1 MTTRTTTTT
10 TDRSSAGAPPSSP
23 PAGTALPS
31 PSAAVT
37 DDTVTDAA
45 TGTGTE
51 SPPATA
57 PAVPDKTEPAETAP
71 AGTDT
76 AETAPAGTD
85 RAGTAPAETEAAGTG
100 TLEADAGDEATSG
113 GRRFRR
119 APRARRRGLAPGK
132 RLPASRLIGP
142 ALFLAL
148 WAVASAAGQ
157 LDPGAI
163 PAPWTVLRTTGHLW
177 TDGTLPTDVLTSLER
192 AGYGFAFGLTAG
204 VLLALASGLS
214 RVGEALI
221 DGTVQL
227 NRAIPTLGL
236 IPLFILWL
244 GIGET
249 FKIAIIA
256 IVVYIPIYLN
266 LHSALS
272 GIDHRFVELAEVQ
285 GLSRLRF
292 VREIVI
298 PGALPG
304 FFVGL
309 RLGVTGSWLSL
320 VVLEQINATSG
331 LGYMMFQAQ
340 NYGRTDII
348 LVGLLIYGIFGL
360 VSDSAVRLI
369 ERKVLSWRRTLSS

>member
-1 MTTRTTTTT
+1 MRP
-10 TDRSSAGAPPSSP
+10 R
-23 PAGTALPS
+23 PA
-31 PSAAVT
+31 
-37 DDTVTDAA
+37 DH
-45 TGTGTE
+45 
-51 SPPATA
+51 
-57 PAVPDKTEPAETAP
+57 EPEH
-71 AGTDT
+71 G
-76 AETAPAGTD
+76 
-85 RAGTAPAETEAAGTG
+85 RAHE
-100 TLEADAGDEATSG
+100 
-113 GRRFRR
+113 R
-119 APRARRRGLAPGK
+119 APVTRRSTRGLAPGR
-132 RLPASRLIGP
+132 RLPASRLTGP
-142 ALFLAL
+142 VLFLAL
-148 WAVASAAGQ
+148 WAAASAAGQ

-163 PAPWTVLRTTGHLW
+163 PAPWTVLRTAAHLW
-177 TDGTLPTDVLTSLER
+177 TDGTLGSDITTSLRR
-192 AGYGFAFGLTAG
+192 AGYGFAIGLVGG
-204 VLLALASGLS
+204 VALALAAGLS

-249 FKIAIIA
+249 FKITIIA

-272 GIDHRFVELAEVQ
+272 GIDNRFVELGEVL
-285 GLSRLRF
+285 GLSRVQFIRQ
-292 VREIVI
+292 IVI

-340 NYGRTDII
+340 NYGRTDVII
-348 LVGLLIYGIFGL
+348 VGLLIYGIFGL

-369 ERKVLSWRRTLSS
+369 ERRVLSWRRTLSN

>member
-1 MTTRTTTTT
+1 MTTTVHTT
-10 TDRSSAGAPPSSP
+10 AVVSP
-23 PAGTALPS
+23 E
-31 PSAAVT
+31 
-37 DDTVTDAA
+37 D
-45 TGTGTE
+45 
-51 SPPATA
+51 
-57 PAVPDKTEPAETAP
+57 ETQP
-71 AGTDT
+71 V
-76 AETAPAGTD
+76 
-85 RAGTAPAETEAAGTG
+85 
-100 TLEADAGDEATSG
+100 
-113 GRRFRR
+113 
-119 APRARRRGLAPGK
+119 RRRRRLSPGR
-132 RLPASRLIGP
+132 RLPAARLAGP
-142 ALFLAL
+142 ALVVAL

-163 PAPWTVLRTTGHLW
+163 PAPWTVLRTAGHLW

-192 AGYGFAFGLTAG
+192 AAYGFLIGLTAG
-204 VLLALASGLS
+204 VVLALASGLS
-214 RVGEALI
+214 RAGEALI

-266 LHSALS
+266 THAALS
-272 GIDHRFVELAEVQ
+272 GIDSRYVELAEVQ
-285 GLSRLRF
+285 QLSRFRF
-292 VREIVI
+292 IRQIVI

-309 RLGVTGSWLSL
+309 RLGVTGSWLGL

-340 NYGRTDII
+340 NYGQTDVI
-348 LVGLLIYGIFGL
+348 LVGLLIYGVFGL
-360 VSDSAVRLI
+360 FSDSVVRLV
-369 ERKVLSWRRTLSS
+369 ERRVLSWRRTLSS

>member
-1 MTTRTTTTT
+1 MTTTTT
-10 TDRSSAGAPPSSP
+10 TAAPV
-23 PAGTALPS
+23 TAQE
-31 PSAAVT
+31 
-37 DDTVTDAA
+37 
-45 TGTGTE
+45 E
-51 SPPATA
+51 SHR
-57 PAVPDKTEPAETAP
+57 V
-71 AGTDT
+71 
-76 AETAPAGTD
+76 
-85 RAGTAPAETEAAGTG
+85 R
-100 TLEADAGDEATSG
+100 
-113 GRRFRR
+113 
-119 APRARRRGLAPGK
+119 RRRGLSPGK

-142 ALFLAL
+142 ALVVAL

-163 PAPWTVLRTTGHLW
+163 PAPWTVLRTAGHLW
-177 TDGTLPTDVLTSLER
+177 TAGTLRTDILTSLER
-192 AGYGFAFGLTAG
+192 AGYGFAIGLTAG
-204 VLLALASGLS
+204 VALALAAGLS

-266 LHSALS
+266 THAALS
-272 GIDHRFVELAEVQ
+272 GIDSRFVELAEVQ
-285 GLSRLRF
+285 GLSRWAFIRQ
-292 VREIVI
+292 IVI

-309 RLGVTGSWLSL
+309 RLGVTGSWLGL

-340 NYGRTDII
+340 NYGQSDVI
-348 LVGLLIYGIFGL
+348 LVGLLVYGVFGL
-360 VSDSAVRLI
+360 ISDSAVRLI
-369 ERKVLSWRRTLSS
+369 ERRVLSWRRTLSS

>member
-1 MTTRTTTTT
+1 MST
-10 TDRSSAGAPPSSP
+10 TDVPTAAAP
-23 PAGTALPS
+23 TA
-31 PSAAVT
+31 A
-37 DDTVTDAA
+37 
-45 TGTGTE
+45 
-51 SPPATA
+51 
-57 PAVPDKTEPAETAP
+57 EPRP
-71 AGTDT
+71 
-76 AETAPAGTD
+76 
-85 RAGTAPAETEAAGTG
+85 APAEKTRRDRRT
-100 TLEADAGDEATSG
+100 
-113 GRRFRR
+113 GRRT
-119 APRARRRGLAPGK
+119 LAPGK

-148 WAVASAAGQ
+148 WAAASAAGQ

-163 PAPWTVLRTTGHLW
+163 PAPWTVLRTTGQLW
-177 TDGTLPTDVLTSLER
+177 SAGTLPTDVLTSLER
-192 AGYGFAFGLTAG
+192 AAYGFALGLSAG
-204 VLLALASGLS
+204 VLLALTAGLS

-266 LHSALS
+266 LHAALS

-285 GLSRLRF
+285 GLSRIRF
-292 VREIVI
+292 IREIVV

-348 LVGLLIYGIFGL
+348 LVGLLIYGVFGL
-360 VSDSAVRLI
+360 ASDSAVRLF
-369 ERKVLSWRRTLSS
+369 ERRVLSWRRTLSN